1 MTMRRTVITIPARIT
16 IIATTVPI
24 TIQAERELFYAN
36 IHTHNNIIILTQAHT
51 CTRMTFKL
59 VDRH

>member
-16 IIATTVPI
+16 IIATTAPI

-36 IHTHNNIIILTQAHT
+36 IHTHNNIIIYTDTGTYLYTHD
-51 CTRMTFKL
+51 F
-59 VDRH
+59 